1 MTYVAPGRPGTL
13 YTPSALVTVSRD
25 RFPVTVAITTFAPTT
40 AAPELSTTVP
50 VIYPVSCARLAMG
63 RSRQRAMRIAA
74 AQSCSR
80 RTCVKHFEGISLAFT
95 MKPPGNFSEHVDNS
109 SLRKPLDNAIP
120 VVQQREN
127 DRAAGKLAASRSLR
141 DPRRFA

>member
-50 VIYPVSCARLAMG
+50 VIYPVSCARTAAG
-63 RSRQRAMRIAA
+63 KHSRTTASRIGAE
-74 AQSCSR
+74 QNCSR
-80 RTCVKHFEGISLAFT
+80 RAYVKHFEGISLAFT
-95 MKPPGNFSEHVDNS
+95 LKP
-109 SLRKPLDNAIP
+109 
-120 VVQQREN
+120 
-127 DRAAGKLAASRSLR
+127 
-141 DPRRFA
+141 